1 MIEYTEKYNELLEL
15 WSKGKKVDKNKLNEL
30 EDKLL
35 KDLSVKDD
43 MYQRIKWVQLRRS
56 IKILVNKLTRENIKE
71 TVLNAFEIN
80 LNKGKGLLVREIMKV
95 QLRNRN
101 LTPVYASL
109 ITVLNSKLDD
119 IGKLTIARAVLQF
132 RKYFLTNRRDC
143 ISPLVFICHLTNQ
156 RVCNEVLIL
165 QIIQL
170 LLERPSND
178 SVFLTIRSLYIVGRL
193 IESQMPTASNMIFDR
208 LGSLMH
214 DSEEISED
222 TCSQI
227 QILFKVRRGGFKK
240 YPAIEEDLDLVEEE
254 DQVTHL
260 VELEE
265 HLEAQDHLNIY
276 HFDDKYEENEQ
287 QYDKIRND
295 ILGNGATDSEDEEE
309 EDPKS
314 DEIVDENE
322 LQAIQQDLLQIKD
335 MTESNLINFQKTV
348 YLTVMS
354 SMSSQEAVHK
364 LLKLQFDKTLTD
376 KTKNREVL
384 VDMIVK
390 CCSNEK
396 TYSKYY
402 GVIGENLCSISSEW
416 HQAFV
421 KVFKSYYNDIHQ
433 YESNALRN
441 IGKFFGHLYALD
453 RLAMEEGW
461 NEIVLTEEHTNSAS
475 RVLLK
480 FIFQELVEE
489 IGITELQE
497 RLEDPVIKKA
507 THGMFPVTNVS
518 LEDTDHIRFAINY
531 FTAIGLGVLTDE
543 LRSVLANLQDSL
555 RGRAQTHE
563 SSSSSVSSRSS
574 SFSRSPLP

>member
-1 MIEYTEKYNELLEL
+1 MIEDTNKYNELLEL
-15 WSKGKKVDKNKLNEL
+15 WSKGEKVDKDMLNAL
-30 EDKLL
+30 EDKVL
-35 KDLSVKDD
+35 KDLSGKDD
-43 MYQRIKWVQLRRS
+43 IYQRIKWVQLRRS
-56 IKILVNKLTRENIKE
+56 IKTLVDKLTRENIKE
-71 TVLNAFEIN
+71 IVLNAFELN
-80 LNKGKGLLVREIMKV
+80 LNRGLGLLVREIMKA

-109 ITVLNSKLDD
+109 IAVLNSKIND
-119 IGKLTIARAVLQF
+119 IGKLTIARVVLQF
-132 RKYFLTNRRDC
+132 RKYFLENRRDC
-143 ISPLVFICHLTNQ
+143 IGPLVFICHLTNQ

-178 SVFLTIRSLYIVGRL
+178 SVFLTVRALYIVGRL
-193 IESQMPTASNMIFDR
+193 IESQVPAASNMIYDR

-214 DSEEISED
+214 DSEEISEN

-240 YPAIEEDLDLVEEE
+240 YPPMEEDLDLVEED

-265 HLEAQDHLNIY
+265 RLEAEDYLNIY

-287 QYDKIRND
+287 QYDNIRND
-295 ILGNGATDSEDEEE
+295 ILGGSDTESEEE
-309 EDPKS
+309 EDTGN
-314 DEIVDENE
+314 DEAVDENE
-322 LQAIQQDLLQIKD
+322 LQSMQQDLLQIKD

-376 KTKNREVL
+376 KGKNREVL

-402 GVIGENLCSISSEW
+402 GVIGEKLCSISPEW

-421 KVFKSYYNDIHQ
+421 HVFKSYYNDIHQ

-507 THGMFPVTNVS
+507 IHGMFPVTDVS
-518 LEDTDHIRFAINY
+518 FEDNDHIRFAINY

-543 LRSVLANLQDSL
+543 LRSVLAHLQDSL
-555 RGRAQTHE
+555 RGRAHTRRSP
-563 SSSSSVSSRSS
+563 SSSSASSRSS